1 MTIPSFTSA
10 NLRAAVDFLSSP
22 ALIRLITEIDDNG
35 PIPPRKLANTLPDL
49 SAHHLRRINHP
60 ARVHDLVR
68 AAPGVG
74 LELTASGVELA
85 DVYDAIARWA
95 RRHAYPTHVSD
106 FTSRIRHTLS
116 LVAPLPA
123 TDPTESSA
131 RQPGVELVDVE
142 PDFEQS
148 GPRALLLQWLDAHP
162 QITALLEPDPEY
174 GRAA

>member
-1 MTIPSFTSA
+1 MTTTSFTSA

-49 SAHHLRRINHP
+49 STHHLRRINHL

-95 RRHAYPTHVSD
+95 RHHAYPTHASD
-106 FTSRIRHTLS
+106 FTSRIRHTLGLVES
-116 LVAPLPA
+116 LSE
-123 TDPTESSA
+123 TDPVGGSA
-131 RQPGVELVDVE
+131 RQPGVKLVDAE
-142 PDFEQS
+142 PGFEPS

>member
-1 MTIPSFTSA
+1 MNSPSA

-49 SAHHLRRINHP
+49 PTHHLRRINHF

-74 LELTASGVELA
+74 LELTTSGRELA

-95 RRHAYPTHVSD
+95 RHHAYPTRVSD

-116 LVAPLPA
+116 LVESLPA
-123 TDPTESSA
+123 PDPAGGST
-131 RQPGVELVDVE
+131 RQPGVELVDAE
-142 PDFEQS
+142 PGFEPS

-162 QITALLEPDPEY
+162 QTTALLEPDPEY